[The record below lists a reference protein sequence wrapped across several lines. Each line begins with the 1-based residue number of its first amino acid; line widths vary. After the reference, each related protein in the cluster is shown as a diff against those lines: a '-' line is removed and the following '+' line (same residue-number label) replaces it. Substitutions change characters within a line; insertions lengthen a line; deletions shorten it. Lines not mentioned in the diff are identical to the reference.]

1 MPAAPAFQVALGLAV
16 KARREQLG
24 LTQEQVFLR
33 SDVHQRYISNV
44 ETGKRN
50 PSYAS
55 LRRLAEGLE
64 LPTSE
69 LIARAENIEAA
80 GPQAIDAAAG
90 APR

>member
-1 MPAAPAFQVALGLAV
+1 MPAAPAFQCALGLAV

-24 LTQEQVFLR
+24 LTQEQVYLR
-33 SDVHQRYISNV
+33 TDIHQRYISNV

-64 LPTSE
+64 LSASE
-69 LIARAENIEAA
+69 LIARAEQIESSGIKAA
-80 GPQAIDAAAG
+80 SAAS
-90 APR
+90 R